1 MNEIDLSTRLSSVI
15 YPVLIVP
22 GALWG
27 ATGDVGTGLAAL
39 LLGVVGAISLP
50 RWRGARQRR

>member
-1 MNEIDLSTRLSSVI
+1 MNEVDLSNRLSVVI

-27 ATGDVGTGLAAL
+27 ATGDIGTGLAAL
-39 LLGVVGAISLP
+39 LLGVAGAISLP
-50 RWRGARQRR
+50 RRRGPRQRR

>member
-1 MNEIDLSTRLSSVI
+1 MNEIDLSTRLSAVI

-27 ATGDVGTGLAAL
+27 ATGDAGTGLAAL

-50 RWRGARQRR
+50 RRLGARPRR